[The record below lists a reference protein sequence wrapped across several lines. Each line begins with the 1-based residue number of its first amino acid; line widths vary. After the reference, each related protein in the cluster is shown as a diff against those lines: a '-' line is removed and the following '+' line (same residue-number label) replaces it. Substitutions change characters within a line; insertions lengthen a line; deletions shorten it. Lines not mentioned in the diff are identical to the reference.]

1 MSDLM
6 TYRATP
12 VRREILVPAPRV
24 SPDTIRVIPSGEVLS
39 APELTALERF
49 VAAAGELS
57 RTLRTRLNRAR
68 NRPARRRV
76 ARIVCFV
83 PAHNEEA
90 DIARTLDA
98 LLTQT
103 RRIDRIVVVVDNC
116 TDATEEIARR
126 YRGVTVM
133 RTVDNQDKKVGALG
147 QAWNQYAHD
156 YDFMLGVDADTVL
169 APDCVAQLE
178 DELVRKPNAAGIM
191 ARYTFDEKLATS
203 WWSRQLIRAQ
213 RIDFAQW
220 LMDIGSKPDRE
231 TYVLGGQ
238 ATLFRVDHLAQVV
251 TTHDRVAPWDPT
263 AQVEDMELT
272 WRLNEA
278 GRKTLTS
285 ETARAYAGPMVTV
298 KALLGQRRK
307 WDEGMIRLLLS
318 HSITDKNTRL
328 PWRQNLA
335 MLTDGLIR
343 VALVVLLA
351 AALMVHQFVW
361 SWIWAIPPVLAALLN
376 VKSAWHVPGR
386 RLGDLVFGL
395 ILLPAE
401 LWLCF
406 RIYST
411 SLSWGTVLFGRK
423 RDGWAAQ
430 AAAERGGS
438 AGSGVL
444 GRVVGLTLLAV
455 VLCSA
460 LTYWWLT
467 YAGAGVQE
475 KVLTVGWGALAV
487 LTLTRTASVV
497 IKLLKPTRGFR
508 P

>member
-1 MSDLM
+1 MTDLM

-12 VRREILVPAPRV
+12 TRREILLAPPRQDPKTLRAVPLGLELGP
-24 SPDTIRVIPSGEVLS
+24 GES
-39 APELTALERF
+39 TALDRF
-49 VAAAGELS
+49 VSAAGEL
-57 RTLRTRLNRAR
+57 RRGIKARLHRAKH
-68 NRPARRRV
+68 RPARRRV

-103 RRIDRIVVVVDNC
+103 RRIDRIVVILDNC
-116 TDATEEIARR
+116 TDRTEEIARR

-147 QAWNQYAHD
+147 QAWNQYAHG

-169 APDCVAQLE
+169 APDCVAELE
-178 DELVRKPNAAGIM
+178 DELVRKTNVAGIM
-191 ARYTFDEKLATS
+191 ARYTFDERLATS

-220 LMDIGSKPDRE
+220 LMDIGSKPERE

-238 ATLFRVDHLAQVV
+238 ATLFRVDHLREVV
-251 TTHDRVAPWDPT
+251 DSHERVAPWDPT

-272 WRLNEA
+272 WRLNES

-285 ETARAYAGPMVTV
+285 ATARAYAGPMVTV
-298 KALLGQRRK
+298 KGLLGQRRK
-307 WDEGMIRLLLS
+307 WDEGMIRLLLA

-328 PWRQNLA
+328 PWRQNIA

-343 VALVVLLA
+343 VMLVVLLS
-351 AALMVHQFVW
+351 AALMVDQFVW
-361 SWIWAIPPVLAALLN
+361 SWIWAVPPVLAAALN
-376 VKSAWHVPGR
+376 VKGAWHLPQR
-386 RLGDLVFGL
+386 KAGDLVFGAL
-395 ILLPAE
+395 LLPAE
-401 LWLCF
+401 LWLLF

-411 SLSWGTVLFGRK
+411 GISWSNVLFGRK

-438 AGSGVL
+438 AGAGMVQKLLGAALLTGLVCSGFV
-444 GRVVGLTLLAV
+444 
-455 VLCSA
+455 
-460 LTYWWLT
+460 YWWLT
-467 YAGAGVQE
+467 LAGVGIQE

-487 LTLTRTASVV
+487 LTCIRTLSVV
-497 IKLLKPTRGFR
+497 LKLLKPTRGFR